1 MNNFVYHN
9 PTKVLFGKGTISK
22 IGAEIKEF
30 NAKKVLMLY
39 GMKSIFK
46 NGVYKEVM
54 ESLNSNGVEV
64 IREDIKL
71 VCKRAYEKLGNA
83 DLDNDLFD
91 EEFASKVSKEVEE
104 MIEESKEGEEIPEL
118 GRMRELEEVEQV
130 VKKLS
135 AGKAA

>member
-46 NGVYKEVM
+46 KPLPIV
-54 ESLNSNGVEV
+54 
-64 IREDIKL
+64 L
-71 VCKRAYEKLGNA
+71 VP
-83 DLDNDLFD
+83 DLFLHKQQPISF
-91 EEFASKVSKEVEE
+91 EAEHLV
-104 MIEESKEGEEIPEL
+104 
-118 GRMRELEEVEQV
+118 
-130 VKKLS
+130 
-135 AGKAA
+135 